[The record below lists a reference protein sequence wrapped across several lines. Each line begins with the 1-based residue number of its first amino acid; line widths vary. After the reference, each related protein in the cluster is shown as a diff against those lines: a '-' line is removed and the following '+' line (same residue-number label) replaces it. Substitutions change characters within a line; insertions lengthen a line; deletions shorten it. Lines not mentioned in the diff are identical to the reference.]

1 MRDASNSAEEYRDW
15 MMNIMHE
22 NDADELIGLLVP
34 FGEENLLKME
44 LEIYKSHRDKGN

>member
-1 MRDASNSAEEYRDW
+1 MRDASNSAEKYRDW
-15 MMNIMHE
+15 MINILHE
-22 NDADELIGLLVP
+22 NDADELISLLVP